1 MSGVRVAA
9 HQPNLF
15 PWLGFFDKMRAADV
29 FVLLDTVP
37 FNRRGYQHRVRIGT
51 PSEVRWLTLPVLK
64 KGRYGEPTDEVRI
77 DDSRPWRHDH
87 LETLRH
93 AYGKAPAFADRIAVI
108 EELYGAG
115 PYERLVDFTVPGID
129 LLRAQ
134 LGVVTEVRRESELV
148 APGLASSELLATLVV
163 AAGGDTYVSGP
174 TGRSY
179 MDEDVFATHGV
190 SVEYR
195 TFAPFDYEQRSDGF
209 EPGLSAL
216 DLVFNVSDAMAV
228 WRASWSDA

>member
-15 PWLGFFDKMRAADV
+15 PWLGFFDKMRAVDV
-29 FVLLDTVP
+29 FVLMDAVP

-51 PSEVRWLTLPVLK
+51 AAGVRWLTLPVLK

-87 LETLRH
+87 LATLRH
-93 AYGKAPAFADRIAVI
+93 AYGKAPAFARCIGPVED
-108 EELYGAG
+108 LYGGG
-115 PYERLVDFTVPGID
+115 PFDRLVDLTIPGIE
-129 LLRAQ
+129 LLRRE
-134 LGVVTEVRRESELV
+134 LGIETRVRLGSELV
-148 APGLASSELLATLVV
+148 EPGLASSDLLAALTA

-174 TGRSY
+174 TGRDY
-179 MDEDVFATHGV
+179 MDESVFAARGIA
-190 SVEYR
+190 VEYR
-195 TFAPFDYEQRSDGF
+195 SFVPFPYEQRTPAF

-216 DLVFNVSDAMAV
+216 DFLFNVPDAASA
-228 WRASWSDA
+228 WRSAGVEG

>member
-1 MSGVRVAA
+1 VSGLRVAA

-15 PWLGFFDKMRAADV
+15 PWLGFFDKMRASDV
-29 FVLLDTVP
+29 FVLLDAVP

-51 PSEVRWLTLPVLK
+51 PSGVRWLTLPVLK

-93 AYGKAPAFADRIAVI
+93 AYGKAPAFADRIASI
-108 EELYGAG
+108 EGLYEAAS
-115 PYERLVDFTVPGID
+115 YQRLIDFTLPGID
-129 LLRAQ
+129 LLRSH
-134 LGVVTEVRRESELV
+134 LGLDTEMRRASELV
-148 APGLASSELLATLVV
+148 APGLSSSELLAAAVV

-179 MDEDVFATHGV
+179 MDEDVFASRGV
-190 SVEYR
+190 RVEYR
-195 TFAPFDYEQRSDGF
+195 TFVPFAYEQRCDGF

-216 DLVFNVSDAMAV
+216 DLVFNVPDARGA
-228 WRASWSDA
+228 WNASEGEG